1 MKFETDW
8 HPKATLTMKC
18 YMKTWQVL
26 PVELTRLSFLEKL
39 YIDNNKL
46 SVLPPEVGDLKN
58 LKVLTVD
65 NNMLVSVPG

>member
-1 MKFETDW
+1 MLCCTK
-8 HPKATLTMKC
+8 P
-18 YMKTWQVL
+18 WQVL
-26 PVELTRLSFLEKL
+26 PVELTRLPFLEKL

-46 SVLPPEVGDLKN
+46 SVLPPEVGELKN